1 MKNFYT
7 EDTITALSTPYGLG
21 GIAIIRISG
30 KDSVKIAEKLYRS
43 PSGKTKKI
51 ASYKAMYGYV
61 ISPKTGKKIDE
72 AIFLPMLKP
81 YSYTKEDVVEIQCH
95 GGSIC
100 ASEILKLICS
110 EGARMAQ
117 PGEFTKRAFLNG
129 RIDLSEAE
137 SIMDLIS
144 SNSELA
150 MKNSIKQ
157 LSGSLNKIIVDLR
170 DKILYETAFIESAL
184 DDPEH
189 YDLNNYPD
197 ELKIKVEDMI
207 SSVDVLIKS
216 FDSGHILKEG
226 INTLILGKPN
236 AGKSSLLNTLSRR
249 ERAIVTDIPGTT
261 RDTLEEQI
269 TINGIS
275 LNIIDTAGIRQTDDI
290 VEKIGV
296 DKAIDSIE
304 DADLIL
310 FVLDSSRPLDSDDEF
325 IIDKIKDKKVI
336 ILLNK
341 SDLDTVINEVD
352 ICKKYDKPVISFSSV
367 SMDGLNT
374 LESTITDMFFSGEVK
389 TDDTLYITNS
399 RQASC
404 LSNAKNSLMNVIAS
418 IDNMMPE
425 DFFSIDLMDAYN
437 FLGEI
442 TGETIDDD
450 LANKI
455 FSEFCMGK

>member
-1 MKNFYT
+1 MYKS
-7 EDTITALSTPYGLG
+7 DTICAIATSMNSS
-21 GIAIIRISG
+21 GIGIIRISG
-30 KDSVKIAEKLYRS
+30 EESLNIVDSIFRGKNKLVDCDS
-43 PSGKTKKI
+43 HTI
-51 ASYKAMYGYV
+51 QYGHIYD
-61 ISPKTGKKIDE
+61 GNDLIDE
-72 AIFLPMLKP
+72 VLIMIMKAPR
-81 YSYTKEDVVEIQCH
+81 SYTTEDTIEIDCH
-95 GGSIC
+95 GGIL
-100 ASEILKLICS
+100 ILKKVLS
-110 EGARMAQ
+110 LLVKNGARIAE

-189 YDLNNYPD
+189 YDLTGYPE
-197 ELKIKVEDMI
+197 ELRKKVDSLI
-207 SSVDVLIKS
+207 STVDDLVES
-216 FDSGHILKEG
+216 FNSGHILKEG

-269 TINGIS
+269 TINGVS
-275 LNIIDTAGIRQTDDI
+275 LNIIDTAGIRETDDI

-296 DKAIDSIE
+296 DKAIDSID

-310 FVLDSSRPLDSDDEF
+310 FVIDSSRPLDENDEF
-325 IIDKIKDKKVI
+325 IINKIIDKKVI

-341 SDLDTVINEVD
+341 SDLVSVIKEED
-352 ICKKYDKPVISFSSV
+352 IYKKFVKNVISFSSV
-367 SMDGLNT
+367 NLDGLKQ
-374 LESTITDMFFSGEVK
+374 LESTITEMFFSGQVQS
-389 TDDTLYITNS
+389 DSTLYITNA

-404 LSNAKNSLMNVIAS
+404 LSNAKNSLVNVLNS

-437 FLGEI
+437 LLGEI
-442 TGETIDDD
+442 TGETIEDD

>member
-1 MKNFYT
+1 MYQS
-7 EDTITALSTPYGLG
+7 DTICAIATSLNSS
-21 GIAIIRISG
+21 GIGIIRISG
-30 KDSVKIAEKLYRS
+30 EDAISFADSIFRGKNKLADCE
-43 PSGKTKKI
+43 THTI
-51 ASYKAMYGYV
+51 QYGHIYDNEELV
-61 ISPKTGKKIDE
+61 DE
-72 AIFLPMLKP
+72 VLVLIMRGPR
-81 YSYTKEDVVEIQCH
+81 SYTTEDVIEIHCH
-95 GGSIC
+95 GG
-100 ASEILKLICS
+100 ILVLKKVLSLLVSVGCRIA
-110 EGARMAQ
+110 E

-150 MKNSIKQ
+150 MKNSVKQ
-157 LSGSLNKIIVDLR
+157 LSGSLRDIIVDLR
-170 DKILYETAFIESAL
+170 DKILYETAYIESAL

-189 YDLNNYPD
+189 YDLTGYPD
-197 ELKIKVEDMI
+197 DLKNKVDSMI
-207 SSVDVLIKS
+207 SRIDDLINS
-216 FDSGHILKEG
+216 FNSGHILKEG

-269 TINGIS
+269 TINGVS
-275 LNIIDTAGIRQTDDI
+275 LNIIDTAGIRET
-290 VEKIGV
+290 
-296 DKAIDSIE
+296 
-304 DADLIL
+304 
-310 FVLDSSRPLDSDDEF
+310 EF
-325 IIDKIKDKKVI
+325 IISKIIDKKVI

-341 SDLDTVINEVD
+341 SDLLSVITEED
-352 ICKKYDKPVISFSSV
+352 ICNKYNKPVISFSSV
-367 SMDGLNT
+367 SLDGLKT
-374 LESTITDMFFSGEVK
+374 LESTITDMFFSGQVK
-389 TDDTLYITNS
+389 SDETLYITNS

-404 LSNAKNSLMNVIAS
+404 LVNAKNSLSNVLMS

-442 TGETIDDD
+442 TGETIEDD

>member
-1 MKNFYT
+1 MYYS
-7 EDTITALSTPYGLG
+7 DTICAIATSLNSS
-21 GIAIIRISG
+21 GIGIIRVSGSESISIVDSIFHG
-30 KDSVKIAEKLYRS
+30 KNKLCDCESHTIQYGHIYDNNS
-43 PSGKTKKI
+43 LVDEVLVMLM
-51 ASYKAMYGYV
+51 KA
-61 ISPKTGKKIDE
+61 PR
-72 AIFLPMLKP
+72 
-81 YSYTKEDVVEIQCH
+81 SYTTEDVVEIDCH
-95 GGSIC
+95 GGILVLKKILSILV
-100 ASEILKLICS
+100 SN
-110 EGARMAQ
+110 GARIAE

-144 SNSELA
+144 SSSELA
-150 MKNSIKQ
+150 LKNSVKQ

-170 DKILYETAFIESAL
+170 DKILHETAFIESAL

-189 YDLNNYPD
+189 YDLDGYPNNLSNIIND
-197 ELKIKVEDMI
+197 IL
-207 SSVDVLIKS
+207 SSIDDLINS
-216 FDSGHILKEG
+216 FNSGHILKEG

-269 TINGIS
+269 VINGVS
-275 LNIIDTAGIRQTDDI
+275 LNIIDTAGIRQTDDL

-296 DKAIDSIE
+296 DKAIKSID

-310 FVLDSSRPLDSDDEF
+310 FVIDSSRPLDDNDEF
-325 IIDKIKDKKVI
+325 IINKILDKKVI

-341 SDLDTVINEVD
+341 SDLVSVIKEED
-352 ICKKYDKPVISFSSV
+352 IYNKYNKKVISFSSV
-367 SMDGLNT
+367 SMDGLKV
-374 LESTITDMFFSGEVK
+374 LEESISNMFFNGTIKS
-389 TDDTLYITNS
+389 DDTLYITND
-399 RQASC
+399 RQAAC
-404 LSNAKNSLMNVIAS
+404 LLNAKNSLLNVLTS
-418 IDNMMPE
+418 IENDLPE

-437 FLGEI
+437 YLGEI

>member
-1 MKNFYT
+1 MYISDTICAIATAMNSSGIGIIRVSGEESISLVDSIFRGKNKLIDCDSHTIQYGHIYDNDELVDEVLIMIMKGPRSYTT
-7 EDTITALSTPYGLG
+7 EDTI
-21 GIAIIRISG
+21 
-30 KDSVKIAEKLYRS
+30 E
-43 PSGKTKKI
+43 
-51 ASYKAMYGYV
+51 
-61 ISPKTGKKIDE
+61 ID
-72 AIFLPMLKP
+72 
-81 YSYTKEDVVEIQCH
+81 CH
-95 GGSIC
+95 GGIL
-100 ASEILKLICS
+100 ILKKILSLLIS
-110 EGARMAQ
+110 AGARIAE

-170 DKILYETAFIESAL
+170 DKILYETAYIESAL

-189 YDLNNYPD
+189 YDLSGYTE
-197 ELKIKVEDMI
+197 ELSLKVNEML
-207 SSVDVLIKS
+207 SSVNDLLDS
-216 FDSGHILKEG
+216 FNSGHILKEG

-269 TINGIS
+269 TINGVS
-275 LNIIDTAGIRQTDDI
+275 LNIIDTAGIRETNDI

-296 DKAIDSIE
+296 DKALDSI
-304 DADLIL
+304 DYADLIL
-310 FVLDSSRPLDSDDEF
+310 FVIDSSRPLDDDDEF
-325 IIDKIKDKKVI
+325 IMNKIHDKKVI

-341 SDLDTVINEVD
+341 SDLVSQINEED

-367 SMDGLNT
+367 SLDGLKT
-374 LESTITDMFFSGEVK
+374 LESTITDMFFSGQIK

-404 LSNAKNSLMNVIAS
+404 LSNAKASLTNVLNS

-437 FLGEI
+437 YLGEI
-442 TGETIDDD
+442 TGETIEDD

>member
-1 MKNFYT
+1 MYQSDTICAIATSMNSSGIGVIRVSGDESISIVDSIFRGKNKLIDCDSHTIQYGHIYNDSELIDEVLIMIMKAPRSYTT
-7 EDTITALSTPYGLG
+7 ED
-21 GIAIIRISG
+21 
-30 KDSVKIAEKLYRS
+30 
-43 PSGKTKKI
+43 
-51 ASYKAMYGYV
+51 V
-61 ISPKTGKKIDE
+61 IEID
-72 AIFLPMLKP
+72 
-81 YSYTKEDVVEIQCH
+81 CH
-95 GGSIC
+95 GGIL
-100 ASEILKLICS
+100 ILKKILS
-110 EGARMAQ
+110 LLVKNGARIAE

-170 DKILYETAFIESAL
+170 DKILFETAFIESAL

-189 YDLNNYPD
+189 YDLTGYPD
-197 ELKIKVEDMI
+197 ELKIKTTDMI
-207 SSVDVLIKS
+207 SKIDSLIDS
-216 FDSGHILKEG
+216 FNSGHILKEG

-269 TINGIS
+269 SINGVS
-275 LNIIDTAGIRQTDDI
+275 LNIIDTAGIRKTDDV

-296 DKAIDSIE
+296 DKAIDSID

-325 IIDKIKDKKVI
+325 IINKIIDKKFI

-341 SDLDTVINEVD
+341 SDLSTVITEEE
-352 ICKKYDKPVISFSSV
+352 ICNKYNKPVISFSSV
-367 SMDGLNT
+367 SLDGLKT
-374 LESTITDMFFSGEVK
+374 LESMITDMFFSGQVQSD
-389 TDDTLYITNS
+389 TTLYITNS
-399 RQASC
+399 RQAAC
-404 LSNAKNSLMNVIAS
+404 LTNAKTSLTNVLAS

>member
-1 MKNFYT
+1 MYHSDTICAIATSMNSSGIGIIRVSGEESINIVDSIFRGKDKLKDCQSHTIQYGHIYDNNELVDEVLIMIMKAPRSYTT
-7 EDTITALSTPYGLG
+7 ED
-21 GIAIIRISG
+21 
-30 KDSVKIAEKLYRS
+30 
-43 PSGKTKKI
+43 
-51 ASYKAMYGYV
+51 V
-61 ISPKTGKKIDE
+61 IEID
-72 AIFLPMLKP
+72 
-81 YSYTKEDVVEIQCH
+81 CH
-95 GGSIC
+95 GGIL
-100 ASEILKLICS
+100 ILKKILSLLIKN
-110 EGARMAQ
+110 GARIAE

-144 SNSELA
+144 SSSELS

-157 LSGSLNKIIVDLR
+157 LSGSLSKIIVDLR
-170 DKILYETAFIESAL
+170 DKILYETAYIESAL

-189 YDLNNYPD
+189 YDLTDYPS
-197 ELKIKVEDMI
+197 ELKIKVDSMI
-207 SSVDVLIKS
+207 STISDLIDS
-216 FDSGHILKEG
+216 FNSGHILKEG

-269 TINGIS
+269 TINGVS
-275 LNIIDTAGIRQTDDI
+275 LNIIDTAGIRETDDV

-296 DKAIDSIE
+296 DKAIDSID

-310 FVLDSSRPLDSDDEF
+310 FVVDSSRPLDENDEF
-325 IIDKIKDKKVI
+325 IIDKIKAKKVI

-341 SDLDTVINEVD
+341 SDLVSVIKEED
-352 ICKKYDKPVISFSSV
+352 IFNKYDKPVISFSSV
-367 SMDGLNT
+367 SLDGLKT
-374 LESTITDMFFSGEVK
+374 LESTITDMFFKGIVK

-399 RQASC
+399 RQAGC
-404 LSNAKNSLMNVIAS
+404 LTNAKNSLSNVLTS

-442 TGETIDDD
+442 IGETIEDD

-455 FSEFCMGK
+455 FAEFCMGK

>member
-1 MKNFYT
+1 MYQSDTICAIATSMNSAGIGIIRVSGEESISIVDSIFRGKNKLVDCDSHTIQYGHIVSNDEIIDEVLIMIMKGPRSYTT
-7 EDTITALSTPYGLG
+7 EDTI
-21 GIAIIRISG
+21 
-30 KDSVKIAEKLYRS
+30 E
-43 PSGKTKKI
+43 
-51 ASYKAMYGYV
+51 
-61 ISPKTGKKIDE
+61 ID
-72 AIFLPMLKP
+72 
-81 YSYTKEDVVEIQCH
+81 CH
-95 GGSIC
+95 GGVL
-100 ASEILKLICS
+100 ILKKVLSLLVENGSRIA
-110 EGARMAQ
+110 E

-137 SIMDLIS
+137 SVMDLIS

-170 DKILYETAFIESAL
+170 DRILYETAFIESAL

-189 YDLNNYPD
+189 YTLDGYPENLKDKVLDIISKINDLID
-197 ELKIKVEDMI
+197 
-207 SSVDVLIKS
+207 S
-216 FDSGHILKEG
+216 FNSGHILKEG

-275 LNIIDTAGIRQTDDI
+275 LNIIDTAGIRETDDV

-296 DKAIDSIE
+296 DKAIDSID

-310 FVLDSSRPLDSDDEF
+310 FVIDSSVPLDKNDEF
-325 IIDKIKDKKVI
+325 IIDRISDKKVI

-341 SDLDTVINEVD
+341 SDLVSIIKEED
-352 ICKKYDKPVISFSSV
+352 ICKKYCKPVISFSSV
-367 SMDGLNT
+367 SMDGLKT
-374 LESTITDMFFSGEVK
+374 LESTITDMFFSGQVK

-399 RQASC
+399 RQAAC
-404 LSNAKNSLMNVIAS
+404 LTNANNSLNHVLSS
-418 IDNMMPE
+418 IDNSLPE

-437 FLGEI
+437 YLGEI

>member
-1 MKNFYT
+1 MNHSDTICAIATSLNSSGIGIIRVSGEESISIVDSIFRGKNKLVDCDTHTIQYGHIYDNENIVDEVLVMIMKAPRSYTT
-7 EDTITALSTPYGLG
+7 ED
-21 GIAIIRISG
+21 
-30 KDSVKIAEKLYRS
+30 
-43 PSGKTKKI
+43 
-51 ASYKAMYGYV
+51 V
-61 ISPKTGKKIDE
+61 IEID
-72 AIFLPMLKP
+72 
-81 YSYTKEDVVEIQCH
+81 CH
-95 GGSIC
+95 GG
-100 ASEILKLICS
+100 ILVLKKVLS
-110 EGARMAQ
+110 LLVNAGARIAE

-144 SNSELA
+144 SNSELS

-157 LSGSLNKIIVDLR
+157 LSGSLNKIIVNLR
-170 DKILYETAFIESAL
+170 DKILYETAYIESAL

-189 YDLNNYPD
+189 YDLTGYPNELNN
-197 ELKIKVEDMI
+197 KVNEMI
-207 SSVDVLIKS
+207 SSIDDLINS
-216 FDSGHILKEG
+216 FNSGHILKEG

-296 DKAIDSIE
+296 DKAIDSID

-310 FVLDSSRPLDSDDEF
+310 FVLDSSRPIDSDDEF
-325 IIDKIKDKKVI
+325 IINKIMDKKVI

-341 SDLDTVINEVD
+341 SDLVSVISEEDVY
-352 ICKKYDKPVISFSSV
+352 KKYNKNVISFSSV
-367 SMDGLNT
+367 SLDGLKK
-374 LESTITDMFFSGEVK
+374 LESTITDMFFSGDVHS
-389 TDDTLYITNS
+389 DDTLYITNS
-399 RQASC
+399 RQAAC
-404 LSNAKNSLMNVIAS
+404 LTNAKNSLNNVLVS
-418 IDNMMPE
+418 IENMMPE

-437 FLGEI
+437 YLGEI

>member
-1 MKNFYT
+1 MNHSDTICAIATSLNSSGIGIIRVSGEESINIVDSIFRGKNKLSDCDSHTIQYGHIYDNDDIVDEVLVMIMKSPRSYTT
-7 EDTITALSTPYGLG
+7 EDTI
-21 GIAIIRISG
+21 
-30 KDSVKIAEKLYRS
+30 E
-43 PSGKTKKI
+43 
-51 ASYKAMYGYV
+51 
-61 ISPKTGKKIDE
+61 ID
-72 AIFLPMLKP
+72 
-81 YSYTKEDVVEIQCH
+81 CH
-95 GGSIC
+95 GG
-100 ASEILKLICS
+100 ILVLKKVLS
-110 EGARMAQ
+110 LLVNAGARIAE

-144 SNSELA
+144 SNSELS

-189 YDLNNYPD
+189 YDLSGYP
-197 ELKIKVEDMI
+197 ENLESTVKSMI
-207 SSVDVLIKS
+207 SIVDDLINS
-216 FDSGHILKEG
+216 FNSGHILKEG

-275 LNIIDTAGIRQTDDI
+275 LNIIDTAGIRQTDDV

-310 FVLDSSRPLDSDDEF
+310 FVLDSSRPIDSNDEF
-325 IIDKIKDKKVI
+325 IINKIIDKNVI

-341 SDLDTVINEVD
+341 SDLESVINEEE
-352 ICKKYDKPVISFSSV
+352 ICKKYNKNVISFSSV
-367 SMDGLNT
+367 SLDGLKT
-374 LESTITDMFFSGEVK
+374 LESTITDMFFSGDIHS
-389 TDDTLYITNS
+389 DDTLYITNS
-399 RQASC
+399 RQAAC
-404 LSNAKNSLMNVIAS
+404 LTNTRNSLNNVLVS

-437 FLGEI
+437 YLGEI

>member
-1 MKNFYT
+1 MYQS
-7 EDTITALSTPYGLG
+7 DTICAIATAMNSS
-21 GIAIIRISG
+21 GIGIIRISG
-30 KDSVKIAEKLYRS
+30 EESINIVDSIFR
-43 PSGKTKKI
+43 
-51 ASYKAMYGYV
+51 
-61 ISPKTGKKIDE
+61 GKKKLADCDSHTIQYGHIYDGENVVDE
-72 AIFLPMLKP
+72 VLVMIMKAPR
-81 YSYTKEDVVEIQCH
+81 SYTTEDTLEIDCH
-95 GGSIC
+95 GG
-100 ASEILKLICS
+100 ILVLKKVLSLLINA
-110 EGARMAQ
+110 GARIAE

-157 LSGSLNKIIVDLR
+157 LSGSLNKIIVSLR

-189 YDLNNYPD
+189 YDLTDYPD
-197 ELKIKVEDMI
+197 ELKVKVNEMIK
-207 SSVDVLIKS
+207 SVDDLLDS
-216 FDSGHILKEG
+216 FNSGHILKEG
-226 INTLILGKPN
+226 INTLILGKTN

-269 TINGIS
+269 TINGVS
-275 LNIIDTAGIRQTDDI
+275 LNIIDTAGIRETDDI

-296 DKAIDSIE
+296 DKAIDSID

-310 FVLDSSRPLDSDDEF
+310 FVIDSSRPLDENDEF
-325 IIDKIKDKKVI
+325 IINKIIDKKVI

-341 SDLDTVINEVD
+341 SDLVSQISVED
-352 ICKKYDKPVISFSSV
+352 ICNKYQKPVISFSSV
-367 SMDGLNT
+367 SLDGLKT
-374 LESTITDMFFSGEVK
+374 LEEKITDMFFSGQVSS
-389 TDDTLYITNS
+389 DDTLYITNS
-399 RQASC
+399 RQAAC
-404 LSNAKNSLMNVIAS
+404 LSNAKTSLSNVLNS
-418 IDNMMPE
+418 IDNLMPE

>member
-1 MKNFYT
+1 MYQSDTICAIATAMNSSGIGIIRVSGEESINIVDSIFRGKKKLADCDSHTIQYGHIYDGENVVDEVLVMIMKAPRSYTT
-7 EDTITALSTPYGLG
+7 EDTL
-21 GIAIIRISG
+21 
-30 KDSVKIAEKLYRS
+30 E
-43 PSGKTKKI
+43 
-51 ASYKAMYGYV
+51 
-61 ISPKTGKKIDE
+61 ID
-72 AIFLPMLKP
+72 
-81 YSYTKEDVVEIQCH
+81 CH
-95 GGSIC
+95 GG
-100 ASEILKLICS
+100 ILVLKKVLSLLINS
-110 EGARMAQ
+110 GARIAE

-157 LSGSLNKIIVDLR
+157 LSGSLNKIIVSLR

-189 YDLNNYPD
+189 YDLTDYPD
-197 ELKIKVEDMI
+197 ELKVKVNEMIK
-207 SSVDVLIKS
+207 SVDDLLDS
-216 FDSGHILKEG
+216 FNSGHILKEG

-269 TINGIS
+269 TINGVS
-275 LNIIDTAGIRQTDDI
+275 LNIIDTAGIRETDDI

-296 DKAIDSIE
+296 DKAIDSIY

-310 FVLDSSRPLDSDDEF
+310 FVIDSSRPLDENDEF
-325 IIDKIKDKKVI
+325 IINKIIDKKVI

-341 SDLDTVINEVD
+341 SDLVSQISEED
-352 ICKKYDKPVISFSSV
+352 ICNKYQKPVISFSSV
-367 SMDGLNT
+367 SLDGLKT
-374 LESTITDMFFSGEVK
+374 LEKKITDMFFSGQVSS
-389 TDDTLYITNS
+389 DDTLYITNS
-399 RQASC
+399 RQAAC
-404 LSNAKNSLMNVIAS
+404 LSNAKTSLSNVLNS
-418 IDNMMPE
+418 IDNLMPE

>member
-1 MKNFYT
+1 MHNSDTICAIATSMNSSGIGIIRVSGEESISIVDSIFRGKNKLADCDSHTIQYGHIVSNGEIIDEVLIMLMKAPRSYTT
-7 EDTITALSTPYGLG
+7 EDTI
-21 GIAIIRISG
+21 
-30 KDSVKIAEKLYRS
+30 E
-43 PSGKTKKI
+43 
-51 ASYKAMYGYV
+51 
-61 ISPKTGKKIDE
+61 ID
-72 AIFLPMLKP
+72 
-81 YSYTKEDVVEIQCH
+81 CH
-95 GGSIC
+95 GGVL
-100 ASEILKLICS
+100 ILKKVLSLLI
-110 EGARMAQ
+110 EAGARIAE

-137 SIMDLIS
+137 SVMDLIS

-170 DKILYETAFIESAL
+170 DKILYETAYIESAL

-189 YDLNNYPD
+189 FDLTDYPD
-197 ELKIKVEDMI
+197 ELRVKVSDMI
-207 SSVDVLIKS
+207 SRVDDLIDS
-216 FDSGHILKEG
+216 FNSGHILKEG

-269 TINGIS
+269 TINGVS
-275 LNIIDTAGIRQTDDI
+275 LNIIDTAGIRETEDV

-296 DKAIDSIE
+296 DKALDSID

-310 FVLDSSRPLDSDDEF
+310 FVIDSSRPLDENDEF
-325 IIDKIKDKKVI
+325 IINKIIDKKVI

-341 SDLDTVINEVD
+341 SDLETVISEED
-352 ICKKYDKPVISFSSV
+352 ICKKYNKPVISFSSV
-367 SMDGLNT
+367 SLDGLKS
-374 LESTITDMFFSGEVK
+374 LESKITDMFFNGQVK

-399 RQASC
+399 RQAGCLTNTRNS
-404 LSNAKNSLMNVIAS
+404 LSNVLTS

-442 TGETIDDD
+442 TGETIEDD

-455 FSEFCMGK
+455 FSTFCMGK

>member
-1 MKNFYT
+1 MYQS
-7 EDTITALSTPYGLG
+7 DTICAIATSLNSS
-21 GIAIIRISG
+21 GIGIIRISG
-30 KDSVKIAEKLYRS
+30 EDAISFADSIFRGKNKLADCE
-43 PSGKTKKI
+43 THTI
-51 ASYKAMYGYV
+51 QYGHIYDNEELV
-61 ISPKTGKKIDE
+61 DE
-72 AIFLPMLKP
+72 VLVLIMRGPR
-81 YSYTKEDVVEIQCH
+81 SYTTEDVIEIHCH
-95 GGSIC
+95 GG
-100 ASEILKLICS
+100 ILVLKKVLSLLVSVGCRIA
-110 EGARMAQ
+110 E

-150 MKNSIKQ
+150 MKNSVKQ
-157 LSGSLNKIIVDLR
+157 LSGSLRDIIVDLR
-170 DKILYETAFIESAL
+170 DKILYETAYIESAL

-189 YDLNNYPD
+189 YDLTGYPD
-197 ELKIKVEDMI
+197 DLKNKVDSMI
-207 SSVDVLIKS
+207 SRIDDLINS
-216 FDSGHILKEG
+216 FNSGHILKEG

-269 TINGIS
+269 TINGVS
-275 LNIIDTAGIRQTDDI
+275 LNIIDTAGIRETDDI

-296 DKAIDSIE
+296 DKALDSID

-310 FVLDSSRPLDSDDEF
+310 FVIDSSRPLDGDDEF
-325 IIDKIKDKKVI
+325 IISKIIDKKVI

-341 SDLDTVINEVD
+341 SDLLSVITEEN
-352 ICKKYDKPVISFSSV
+352 ICNKYNKPVISFSSV
-367 SMDGLNT
+367 SLDGLKT
-374 LESTITDMFFSGEVK
+374 LESTITDMFFSGQVK
-389 TDDTLYITNS
+389 SDETLYITNS

-404 LSNAKNSLMNVIAS
+404 LVNAKNSLSNVLMS

-442 TGETIDDD
+442 TGETIEDD

>member
-1 MKNFYT
+1 MHNSDTICAIATSMNSSGIGIIRVSGEESISIVDSIFRGKKKLAYCDTHTIQYGHIISNDEVIDEVLVMLMKSPRSYTT
-7 EDTITALSTPYGLG
+7 EDTI
-21 GIAIIRISG
+21 
-30 KDSVKIAEKLYRS
+30 E
-43 PSGKTKKI
+43 
-51 ASYKAMYGYV
+51 
-61 ISPKTGKKIDE
+61 ID
-72 AIFLPMLKP
+72 
-81 YSYTKEDVVEIQCH
+81 CH
-95 GGSIC
+95 GGVL
-100 ASEILKLICS
+100 ILKKVLSLLIES
-110 EGARMAQ
+110 GARIAE

-137 SIMDLIS
+137 SVMDLIS

-170 DKILYETAFIESAL
+170 DKILYETAYIESAL

-189 YDLNNYPD
+189 YDLTDYPQSLR
-197 ELKIKVEDMI
+197 LKVTDMI
-207 SSVDVLIKS
+207 SRVDDLIDS
-216 FDSGHILKEG
+216 FNSGHILKEG

-269 TINGIS
+269 TINGVS
-275 LNIIDTAGIRQTDDI
+275 LNIIDTAGIRETEDV

-296 DKAIDSIE
+296 DKALDSID

-310 FVLDSSRPLDSDDEF
+310 FVIDSSRPLDENDEF
-325 IIDKIKDKKVI
+325 IIDKIVDKKVI

-341 SDLDTVINEVD
+341 SDLDTVINEED
-352 ICKKYDKPVISFSSV
+352 ICKKYNKPVISFSSV
-367 SMDGLNT
+367 SLDGLKT
-374 LESTITDMFFSGEVK
+374 LESKITDMFFSGQVK

-399 RQASC
+399 RQAGC
-404 LSNAKNSLMNVIAS
+404 LTNTKNSLSNVLAS

-437 FLGEI
+437 YLGEI

>member
-1 MKNFYT
+1 MYQF
-7 EDTITALSTPYGLG
+7 DTICAIATSMNSS
-21 GIAIIRISG
+21 GIGIIRISG
-30 KDSVKIAEKLYRS
+30 ENAISFADSIFRGKSKLS
-43 PSGKTKKI
+43 DCESHTI
-51 ASYKAMYGYV
+51 NYGHIYDNDQL
-61 ISPKTGKKIDE
+61 IDE
-72 AIFLPMLKP
+72 VLVLIMRAPR
-81 YSYTKEDVVEIQCH
+81 SYTTEDVIEIHCH
-95 GGSIC
+95 GGIL
-100 ASEILKLICS
+100 ILKKILSLLVSVGCRIA
-110 EGARMAQ
+110 E

-144 SNSELA
+144 SSSELA

-170 DKILYETAFIESAL
+170 DKILYETAYIESAL

-189 YDLNNYPD
+189 YDLTGYPD
-197 ELKIKVEDMI
+197 ELKEKVNMM
-207 SSVDVLIKS
+207 VDKVDGLINS
-216 FDSGHILKEG
+216 FNSGHILKEG

-269 TINGIS
+269 TINGVS
-275 LNIIDTAGIRQTDDI
+275 LNIIDTAGIRETDDV

-296 DKAIDSIE
+296 DKALDSIE

-310 FVLDSSRPLDSDDEF
+310 FVIDSSRPLDGDDDF
-325 IIDKIKDKKVI
+325 IINRIIDKKVI

-341 SDLDTVINEVD
+341 SDLSTVITEED
-352 ICKKYDKPVISFSSV
+352 ICKKYDNPVISFSSV
-367 SMDGLNT
+367 SLDGLKT
-374 LESTITDMFFSGEVK
+374 LESTITDMFFSGQVK

-404 LSNAKNSLMNVIAS
+404 LINAKNSLCNVLAS

>member
-1 MKNFYT
+1 MYQS
-7 EDTITALSTPYGLG
+7 DTICAIATSMNSS
-21 GIAIIRISG
+21 GIGIIRISG
-30 KDSVKIAEKLYRS
+30 ENAISFADSIFRGKSKLS
-43 PSGKTKKI
+43 DCESHTI
-51 ASYKAMYGYV
+51 NYGHIYDNDQL
-61 ISPKTGKKIDE
+61 IDE
-72 AIFLPMLKP
+72 VLVLIMRAPR
-81 YSYTKEDVVEIQCH
+81 SYTTEDVIEIHCH
-95 GGSIC
+95 GGIL
-100 ASEILKLICS
+100 ILKKILSLLVSVGCRIA
-110 EGARMAQ
+110 E

-144 SNSELA
+144 SSSELA

-170 DKILYETAFIESAL
+170 DKILYETAYIESAL

-189 YDLNNYPD
+189 YDLTGYPD
-197 ELKIKVEDMI
+197 ELKEKVNLM
-207 SSVDVLIKS
+207 VDKVDGLINS
-216 FDSGHILKEG
+216 FNSGHILKEG

-269 TINGIS
+269 TINGVS
-275 LNIIDTAGIRQTDDI
+275 LNIIDTAGIRETDDV

-296 DKAIDSIE
+296 DKALDSIE

-310 FVLDSSRPLDSDDEF
+310 FVIDSSRPLDGDDDF
-325 IIDKIKDKKVI
+325 IINRIIDKKVI

-341 SDLDTVINEVD
+341 SDLSTVITEED

-367 SMDGLNT
+367 SLDGLKT
-374 LESTITDMFFSGEVK
+374 LESTITDMFFSGQVK

-404 LSNAKNSLMNVIAS
+404 LTNAKNSLCNVLAS

>member
-1 MKNFYT
+1 MFHNDTICAIATSLNNSGIGIIRVSGEESISIVDSIFRGKNKLIDCETHTIQYGHIVSNAEVIDEVLVMIMKGPRSYTT
-7 EDTITALSTPYGLG
+7 EDTI
-21 GIAIIRISG
+21 
-30 KDSVKIAEKLYRS
+30 E
-43 PSGKTKKI
+43 
-51 ASYKAMYGYV
+51 
-61 ISPKTGKKIDE
+61 ID
-72 AIFLPMLKP
+72 
-81 YSYTKEDVVEIQCH
+81 CH
-95 GGSIC
+95 GGIL
-100 ASEILKLICS
+100 ILKKVLKLLLDA
-110 EGARMAQ
+110 GARIAE

-197 ELKIKVEDMI
+197 ELKIKVENMI
-207 SSVDVLIKS
+207 SSVDGLIKS

-341 SDLDTVINEVD
+341 SDLDTMINEVD

-404 LSNAKNSLMNVIAS
+404 LSNAKNSLMNVLTS

>member
-1 MKNFYT
+1 MYQSDTICAIATAMNSSGIGIIRVSGEESINIVDSIFRGKKKLADCDSHTIQYGHIYDGENVVDEVLVMIMKAPRSYTT
-7 EDTITALSTPYGLG
+7 EDTL
-21 GIAIIRISG
+21 
-30 KDSVKIAEKLYRS
+30 E
-43 PSGKTKKI
+43 
-51 ASYKAMYGYV
+51 
-61 ISPKTGKKIDE
+61 ID
-72 AIFLPMLKP
+72 
-81 YSYTKEDVVEIQCH
+81 CH
-95 GGSIC
+95 GG
-100 ASEILKLICS
+100 ILVLKKVLSLLINS
-110 EGARMAQ
+110 GARIAE

-157 LSGSLNKIIVDLR
+157 LSGSLNKIIVSLR
-170 DKILYETAFIESAL
+170 NKILYETAFIESAL

-189 YDLNNYPD
+189 YDLTDYPD
-197 ELKIKVEDMI
+197 ELKVKVNEMIK
-207 SSVDVLIKS
+207 SVDDLLDS
-216 FDSGHILKEG
+216 FNSGHILKEG

-269 TINGIS
+269 TINGVS
-275 LNIIDTAGIRQTDDI
+275 LNIIDTAGIRETDDI

-296 DKAIDSIE
+296 DKAIDSIY

-310 FVLDSSRPLDSDDEF
+310 FVIDSSRPLDENDEF
-325 IIDKIKDKKVI
+325 IINKIIDKKVI

-341 SDLDTVINEVD
+341 SDLVSQISEED
-352 ICKKYDKPVISFSSV
+352 ICNKYQKPVISFSSV
-367 SMDGLNT
+367 SLDGLKT
-374 LESTITDMFFSGEVK
+374 LEKKITDMFFSGQVSS
-389 TDDTLYITNS
+389 DDTLYITNS
-399 RQASC
+399 RQAAC
-404 LSNAKNSLMNVIAS
+404 LSNAKTSLSNVLNS
-418 IDNMMPE
+418 IDNLMPE

>member
-1 MKNFYT
+1 MHNSDTICAIATSMNSSGIGIIRVSGEESISIVDSIFRGKNKLKDCDTHTIQYGHIYDGDSVVDEVLVMIMKAPRSYTT
-7 EDTITALSTPYGLG
+7 EDTL
-21 GIAIIRISG
+21 
-30 KDSVKIAEKLYRS
+30 E
-43 PSGKTKKI
+43 
-51 ASYKAMYGYV
+51 
-61 ISPKTGKKIDE
+61 ID
-72 AIFLPMLKP
+72 
-81 YSYTKEDVVEIQCH
+81 CH
-95 GGSIC
+95 GG
-100 ASEILKLICS
+100 ILVLKKVLSLLINA
-110 EGARMAQ
+110 GARIAE

-157 LSGSLNKIIVDLR
+157 LSGSLNKIIVSLR
-170 DKILYETAFIESAL
+170 NKILYETAYIESAL

-189 YDLNNYPD
+189 YDLTDYPE
-197 ELKIKVEDMI
+197 ELRVKVNDMI
-207 SSVDVLIKS
+207 TSVDDLLNS
-216 FDSGHILKEG
+216 FNSGHILKEG

-269 TINGIS
+269 TINGVS
-275 LNIIDTAGIRQTDDI
+275 LNIIDTAGIRETDDV

-310 FVLDSSRPLDSDDEF
+310 FVIDSSRPLDDNDEF
-325 IIDKIKDKKVI
+325 IINKIIDKKVI

-341 SDLDTVINEVD
+341 SDLVSKISEEE

-367 SMDGLNT
+367 SLDGLKT
-374 LESTITDMFFSGEVK
+374 LESKITDMFFSGQVHS
-389 TDDTLYITNS
+389 DDTLYITNS
-399 RQASC
+399 RQAAC
-404 LSNAKNSLMNVIAS
+404 LSNAKNSLSNVLTS

>member
-1 MKNFYT
+1 MYKSDTIAAIATSMNSSGIGIIRVSGSESINIVDSIFRGKNKLANCDTHTIQYGHIYSDNDLVDEVLVLIMKAPRSYTT
-7 EDTITALSTPYGLG
+7 ED
-21 GIAIIRISG
+21 
-30 KDSVKIAEKLYRS
+30 
-43 PSGKTKKI
+43 
-51 ASYKAMYGYV
+51 V
-61 ISPKTGKKIDE
+61 I
-72 AIFLPMLKP
+72 
-81 YSYTKEDVVEIQCH
+81 EIHCH
-95 GGSIC
+95 GGIL
-100 ASEILKLICS
+100 ILKKVLS
-110 EGARMAQ
+110 LLVNAGARIAE

-144 SNSELA
+144 SSSELA

-157 LSGSLNKIIVDLR
+157 LTGSLSKVIEDLR
-170 DKILYETAFIESAL
+170 DKLLYETAYIESAL

-189 YDLNNYPD
+189 YDLSGYPI
-197 ELKIKVEDMI
+197 ELKTKVTDMI
-207 SSVDVLIKS
+207 SVIDALIDS
-216 FDSGHILKEG
+216 FNSGHILKEG

-269 TINGIS
+269 TINGVS

-296 DKAIDSIE
+296 DKAIDCID

-325 IIDKIKDKKVI
+325 IINKILDKNVI

-341 SDLDTVINEVD
+341 SDLLSVITEEEIYN
-352 ICKKYDKPVISFSSV
+352 KYNKTVISFSSV
-367 SMDGLNT
+367 SLEGLKS
-374 LESTITDMFFSGEVK
+374 LESTITDMFFSGQVK

-399 RQASC
+399 RQAAC
-404 LSNAKNSLMNVIAS
+404 LSNSKQSLNNVLTS

-425 DFFSIDLMDAYN
+425 DFFSIDLLDAYN
-437 FLGEI
+437 YLGEI
-442 TGETIDDD
+442 TGQTIDDD

>member
-1 MKNFYT
+1 MYQSDTICAIATSMNSAGIGIIRVSGEESISIVDSIFRGKNKLVDCDSHTIQYGHIVSNDEIIDEVLIMIMKAPRSYTT
-7 EDTITALSTPYGLG
+7 EDTI
-21 GIAIIRISG
+21 
-30 KDSVKIAEKLYRS
+30 E
-43 PSGKTKKI
+43 
-51 ASYKAMYGYV
+51 
-61 ISPKTGKKIDE
+61 ID
-72 AIFLPMLKP
+72 
-81 YSYTKEDVVEIQCH
+81 CH
-95 GGSIC
+95 GGVL
-100 ASEILKLICS
+100 ILKKVLSLLVENGSRIA
-110 EGARMAQ
+110 E

-137 SIMDLIS
+137 SVMDLIS

-170 DKILYETAFIESAL
+170 DRILYETAFIESAL

-189 YDLNNYPD
+189 YTLDGYPENLKDKVLDIISKINDLID
-197 ELKIKVEDMI
+197 
-207 SSVDVLIKS
+207 S
-216 FDSGHILKEG
+216 FNSGHILKEG

-275 LNIIDTAGIRQTDDI
+275 LNIIDTAGIRETDDV

-296 DKAIDSIE
+296 DKAIDSID

-310 FVLDSSRPLDSDDEF
+310 FVIDSSVPLDKNDEF
-325 IIDKIKDKKVI
+325 IIDRISDKKVI

-341 SDLDTVINEVD
+341 SDLVSIIKEED
-352 ICKKYDKPVISFSSV
+352 ICKKYCKPVISFSSV
-367 SMDGLNT
+367 SMDGLKT
-374 LESTITDMFFSGEVK
+374 LESTITDMFFSGQVK

-399 RQASC
+399 RQAAC
-404 LSNAKNSLMNVIAS
+404 LTNANNSLNHVLSS
-418 IDNMMPE
+418 IDNSLPE

-437 FLGEI
+437 YLGEI

>member
-1 MKNFYT
+1 MYQS
-7 EDTITALSTPYGLG
+7 DTICAIATSLNSS
-21 GIAIIRISG
+21 GIGIIRISG
-30 KDSVKIAEKLYRS
+30 EDAISFADSIFRGKNKLADCE
-43 PSGKTKKI
+43 THTI
-51 ASYKAMYGYV
+51 QYGHIYDNEELV
-61 ISPKTGKKIDE
+61 DE
-72 AIFLPMLKP
+72 VLVLIMRGPR
-81 YSYTKEDVVEIQCH
+81 SYTTEDVIEIHCH
-95 GGSIC
+95 GG
-100 ASEILKLICS
+100 ILVLKKVLSLLVSVGCRIA
-110 EGARMAQ
+110 E

-150 MKNSIKQ
+150 MKNSVKQ
-157 LSGSLNKIIVDLR
+157 LSGSLRDIIVDLR
-170 DKILYETAFIESAL
+170 DKILYETAYIESAL

-189 YDLNNYPD
+189 YDLTGFPD
-197 ELKIKVEDMI
+197 ALKNKVDSMI
-207 SSVDVLIKS
+207 SRIDDLINS
-216 FDSGHILKEG
+216 FNSGHILKEG

-269 TINGIS
+269 TINGVS
-275 LNIIDTAGIRQTDDI
+275 LNIIDTAGIRETDDI

-296 DKAIDSIE
+296 DKALDSID

-310 FVLDSSRPLDSDDEF
+310 FVIDSSRPLDGDDEF
-325 IIDKIKDKKVI
+325 IISKIIDKKVI

-341 SDLDTVINEVD
+341 SDLLSAITEED
-352 ICKKYDKPVISFSSV
+352 ICNKYSKPVISFSSV
-367 SMDGLNT
+367 SLDGLKT
-374 LESTITDMFFSGEVK
+374 LESTITDMFFSGQVK
-389 TDDTLYITNS
+389 SDETLYITNF

-404 LSNAKNSLMNVIAS
+404 LVNAKNSLSNVLMS

-442 TGETIDDD
+442 TGETIEDD

>member
-1 MKNFYT
+1 MFHNDTICAIATSLNNSGIGIIRVSGEESISIVDSIFRGKNKLIDCETHTIQYGHIVSNAEVIDEVLVMIMKGPRSYTT
-7 EDTITALSTPYGLG
+7 EDTI
-21 GIAIIRISG
+21 
-30 KDSVKIAEKLYRS
+30 E
-43 PSGKTKKI
+43 
-51 ASYKAMYGYV
+51 
-61 ISPKTGKKIDE
+61 ID
-72 AIFLPMLKP
+72 
-81 YSYTKEDVVEIQCH
+81 CH
-95 GGSIC
+95 GGIL
-100 ASEILKLICS
+100 ILKKVLKLLLDA
-110 EGARMAQ
+110 GARIAE

-197 ELKIKVEDMI
+197 ELKIKVENMI
-207 SSVDVLIKS
+207 SSVDGLIKS

-310 FVLDSSRPLDSDDEF
+310 FVLDSSRPLDNDDEF

>member
-1 MKNFYT
+1 M
-7 EDTITALSTPYGLG
+7 ESPICAISTASGNA
-21 GIAIIRISG
+21 GIGIVRISG
-30 KDSVKIAEKLYRS
+30 EGTFDII
-43 PSGKTKKI
+43 KKI
-51 ASYKAMYGYV
+51 FKPINNNDEIKGYRIKYGNIYDGDKIVDEVLVSYFIGPRSYTREDMCEINTHGGIIV
-61 ISPKTGKKIDE
+61 EKKILE
-72 AIFLPMLKP
+72 LCIKNGCELAK
-81 YSYTKEDVVEIQCH
+81 
-95 GGSIC
+95 
-100 ASEILKLICS
+100 
-110 EGARMAQ
+110 

-170 DKILYETAFIESAL
+170 DKILYETAYIESAL

-189 YDLNNYPD
+189 YDLTGYPD
-197 ELKIKVEDMI
+197 ELSNKVNSMI
-207 SSVDVLIKS
+207 ESINDLIDS
-216 FDSGHILKEG
+216 FNSGHILKEG

-269 TINGIS
+269 TINGVA
-275 LNIIDTAGIRQTDDI
+275 LNIIDTAGIRETDDI

-296 DKAIDSIE
+296 DKAIDSIN

-310 FVLDSSRPLDSDDEF
+310 FVIDSSRPLDENDEF
-325 IIDKIKDKKVI
+325 IINKIMDKKVI

-341 SDLDTVINEVD
+341 SDLVSQINEED
-352 ICKKYDKPVISFSSV
+352 ICKKYNKPVVSFSSV
-367 SMDGLNT
+367 NLDGLKT
-374 LESTITDMFFSGEVK
+374 LEDKITDMFFSGYVK
-389 TDDTLYITNS
+389 SDSTLYITNS

-404 LSNAKNSLMNVIAS
+404 LLNAKISLSNVITS

-437 FLGEI
+437 HLGEI

>member
-1 MKNFYT
+1 MFHNDTICAIATSLNNSGIGIIRVSGEESISIVDSIFRGKNKLIDCETHTIQYGHIVSNAEVIDEVLVMIMKGPRSYTT
-7 EDTITALSTPYGLG
+7 EDTI
-21 GIAIIRISG
+21 
-30 KDSVKIAEKLYRS
+30 E
-43 PSGKTKKI
+43 
-51 ASYKAMYGYV
+51 
-61 ISPKTGKKIDE
+61 ID
-72 AIFLPMLKP
+72 
-81 YSYTKEDVVEIQCH
+81 CH
-95 GGSIC
+95 GGIL
-100 ASEILKLICS
+100 ILKKVLKLLLDA
-110 EGARMAQ
+110 GARIAE

-197 ELKIKVEDMI
+197 ELKIKVENMI
-207 SSVDVLIKS
+207 SSLDGLIKS

-404 LSNAKNSLMNVIAS
+404 LSNAKNSLMNVITS

>member
-1 MKNFYT
+1 MYHSDTICAIATSMNSSGIGIIRVSGEESISIVDSIFRGKDRLCNCQSHTILYGHIYDDNQLVDEVLVLIMKSPRSYTT
-7 EDTITALSTPYGLG
+7 ED
-21 GIAIIRISG
+21 
-30 KDSVKIAEKLYRS
+30 
-43 PSGKTKKI
+43 
-51 ASYKAMYGYV
+51 V
-61 ISPKTGKKIDE
+61 I
-72 AIFLPMLKP
+72 
-81 YSYTKEDVVEIQCH
+81 EIHCH
-95 GGSIC
+95 GG
-100 ASEILKLICS
+100 ILVLKKVLS
-110 EGARMAQ
+110 LLVKKGARIAE

-144 SNSELA
+144 SSSELA
-150 MKNSIKQ
+150 MKNSVKQ

-170 DKILYETAFIESAL
+170 EKILYETAYIESAL

-189 YDLNNYPD
+189 YDLSDYPD
-197 ELKIKVEDMI
+197 SLKVKVEDMI
-207 SSVDVLIKS
+207 SIVDDLINS
-216 FDSGHILKEG
+216 FNSGHILKEG

-269 TINGIS
+269 TINGVS
-275 LNIIDTAGIRQTDDI
+275 LNIIDTAGIRETDDV

-296 DKAIDSIE
+296 DKALDSID

-310 FVLDSSRPLDSDDEF
+310 FVIDSSRPLDDNDEF
-325 IIDKIKDKKVI
+325 IISKILDKKVI

-341 SDLDTVINEVD
+341 SDLSSVINEEN
-352 ICKKYDKPVISFSSV
+352 ICKKYDKSVISFSSV
-367 SMDGLNT
+367 SLDGLKT
-374 LESTITDMFFSGEVK
+374 LEATITDMFFSGQVK
-389 TDDTLYITNS
+389 SDDTLYITNS
-399 RQASC
+399 RQAGC
-404 LSNAKNSLMNVIAS
+404 LSNAKTSLLNVLNSIE
-418 IDNMMPE
+418 NMMPE

-442 TGETIDDD
+442 TGETIEDD

-455 FSEFCMGK
+455 FAEFCMGK

>member
-1 MKNFYT
+1 MNHSDTICAIATSLNSSGIGIIRVSGEESISIVDSIFRGKNKLVDCDTHTIQYGHIYDNENIVDEVLVMIMKAPRSYTT
-7 EDTITALSTPYGLG
+7 ED
-21 GIAIIRISG
+21 
-30 KDSVKIAEKLYRS
+30 
-43 PSGKTKKI
+43 
-51 ASYKAMYGYV
+51 V
-61 ISPKTGKKIDE
+61 IEID
-72 AIFLPMLKP
+72 
-81 YSYTKEDVVEIQCH
+81 CH
-95 GGSIC
+95 GG
-100 ASEILKLICS
+100 ILVLKKVLS
-110 EGARMAQ
+110 LLVNAGARIAE

-144 SNSELA
+144 SNSELS

-157 LSGSLNKIIVDLR
+157 LSGSLNKIIVNLR
-170 DKILYETAFIESAL
+170 DKILYETAYIESAL

-189 YDLNNYPD
+189 YDLTGYPNELNN
-197 ELKIKVEDMI
+197 KVNEMI
-207 SSVDVLIKS
+207 SSIDDLINS
-216 FDSGHILKEG
+216 FNSGHILKEG

-275 LNIIDTAGIRQTDDI
+275 LNIIDTAGIRQTNDI

-296 DKAIDSIE
+296 DKAIDSID

-310 FVLDSSRPLDSDDEF
+310 FVLDSSRPIDSDDEF
-325 IIDKIKDKKVI
+325 IINKIMDKKVI

-341 SDLDTVINEVD
+341 SDLVSVISEEDVY
-352 ICKKYDKPVISFSSV
+352 KKYNKNVISFSSV
-367 SMDGLNT
+367 SLDGLKK
-374 LESTITDMFFSGEVK
+374 LESTITDMFFSGDVHS
-389 TDDTLYITNS
+389 DDTLYITNS
-399 RQASC
+399 RQAAC
-404 LSNAKNSLMNVIAS
+404 LTNAKNSLNNVLVS
-418 IDNMMPE
+418 IENMMPE

-437 FLGEI
+437 YLGEI

>member
-1 MKNFYT
+1 MNHSDTICAIATSLNSSGIGIIRVSGEESISIVDSIFRGKNKLVDCDTHTIQYGHIYDNENIVDEVLVMIMKAPRSYTT
-7 EDTITALSTPYGLG
+7 ED
-21 GIAIIRISG
+21 
-30 KDSVKIAEKLYRS
+30 
-43 PSGKTKKI
+43 
-51 ASYKAMYGYV
+51 V
-61 ISPKTGKKIDE
+61 IEID
-72 AIFLPMLKP
+72 
-81 YSYTKEDVVEIQCH
+81 CH
-95 GGSIC
+95 GG
-100 ASEILKLICS
+100 ILVLKKVLS
-110 EGARMAQ
+110 LLVNAGARIAE

-144 SNSELA
+144 SNSELS

-157 LSGSLNKIIVDLR
+157 LSGSLNKIIVNLR
-170 DKILYETAFIESAL
+170 DKILYETAYIESAL

-189 YDLNNYPD
+189 YDLTGYPNELNN
-197 ELKIKVEDMI
+197 KVNEMI
-207 SSVDVLIKS
+207 SSIDDLINS
-216 FDSGHILKEG
+216 FNSGHILKEG

-296 DKAIDSIE
+296 DKAIDSID

-310 FVLDSSRPLDSDDEF
+310 FVLDSSRPIDSDDEF
-325 IIDKIKDKKVI
+325 IINKIMDKKVI

-341 SDLDTVINEVD
+341 SDLVSVISEEDVY
-352 ICKKYDKPVISFSSV
+352 KKYNKNVISFSSV
-367 SMDGLNT
+367 SLDGLKK
-374 LESTITDMFFSGEVK
+374 LESTITDMFFSGDVHS
-389 TDDTLYITNS
+389 DDTLYITNS
-399 RQASC
+399 RQAAC
-404 LSNAKNSLMNVIAS
+404 LINAKNSLDNVLVS
-418 IDNMMPE
+418 IENMMPE

-437 FLGEI
+437 YLGEI

>member
-1 MKNFYT
+1 MNHSDTICAIATSLNSSGIGIIRVSGEESISIVDSIFRGKNKLVDCDTHTIQYGHIYDNENIVDEVLVMIMKAPRSYTT
-7 EDTITALSTPYGLG
+7 ED
-21 GIAIIRISG
+21 
-30 KDSVKIAEKLYRS
+30 
-43 PSGKTKKI
+43 
-51 ASYKAMYGYV
+51 V
-61 ISPKTGKKIDE
+61 IEID
-72 AIFLPMLKP
+72 
-81 YSYTKEDVVEIQCH
+81 CH
-95 GGSIC
+95 GG
-100 ASEILKLICS
+100 ILVLKKVLS
-110 EGARMAQ
+110 LLVNAGARIAE

-144 SNSELA
+144 SNSELSL
-150 MKNSIKQ
+150 KNSIKQ
-157 LSGSLNKIIVDLR
+157 LSGSLNKIIVNLR
-170 DKILYETAFIESAL
+170 DKILYETAYIESAL

-189 YDLNNYPD
+189 YDLTGYPNELNN
-197 ELKIKVEDMI
+197 KVNEMI
-207 SSVDVLIKS
+207 SSIDDLINS
-216 FDSGHILKEG
+216 FNSGHILKEG

-296 DKAIDSIE
+296 DKAIDSID

-310 FVLDSSRPLDSDDEF
+310 FVLDSSRPIDSDDEF
-325 IIDKIKDKKVI
+325 IINKIRDKKVI

-341 SDLDTVINEVD
+341 SDLVSVISEEDVY
-352 ICKKYDKPVISFSSV
+352 KKYNKNVISFSSV
-367 SMDGLNT
+367 SLDGLKK
-374 LESTITDMFFSGEVK
+374 LESTITDMFFSGDVHS
-389 TDDTLYITNS
+389 DDTLYITNS
-399 RQASC
+399 RQAAC
-404 LSNAKNSLMNVIAS
+404 LTNAKNSLNNVLVS
-418 IDNMMPE
+418 IENMMPE

-437 FLGEI
+437 YLGEI

>member
-1 MKNFYT
+1 MNHSDTICAIATSLNSSGIGIIRVSGEKSISIVDSIFRGKNKLVDCDTHTIQYGHIYDNENIVDEVLVMIMKAPRSYTT
-7 EDTITALSTPYGLG
+7 ED
-21 GIAIIRISG
+21 
-30 KDSVKIAEKLYRS
+30 
-43 PSGKTKKI
+43 
-51 ASYKAMYGYV
+51 V
-61 ISPKTGKKIDE
+61 IEID
-72 AIFLPMLKP
+72 
-81 YSYTKEDVVEIQCH
+81 CH
-95 GGSIC
+95 GG
-100 ASEILKLICS
+100 ILVLKKVLS
-110 EGARMAQ
+110 LLVNAGARIAE

-144 SNSELA
+144 SNSELS

-157 LSGSLNKIIVDLR
+157 LSGSLNKIIVNLR
-170 DKILYETAFIESAL
+170 DKILYETAYIESAL

-189 YDLNNYPD
+189 YDLTGYPN
-197 ELKIKVEDMI
+197 ELDKKVNEMI
-207 SSVDVLIKS
+207 SSIDDLINS
-216 FDSGHILKEG
+216 FNSGHILKEG

-296 DKAIDSIE
+296 DKAIDSID

-310 FVLDSSRPLDSDDEF
+310 FVLDSSRPIDSDDEF
-325 IIDKIKDKKVI
+325 IINKIMDKKVI

-341 SDLDTVINEVD
+341 SDLVSVISEEDVY
-352 ICKKYDKPVISFSSV
+352 KKYNKNVISFSSV
-367 SMDGLNT
+367 SLDGLKK
-374 LESTITDMFFSGEVK
+374 LESTITDMFFSGDVHS
-389 TDDTLYITNS
+389 DDTLYITNS
-399 RQASC
+399 RQAAC
-404 LSNAKNSLMNVIAS
+404 LTNAKNSLNNVLVS
-418 IDNMMPE
+418 IENMMPE

-437 FLGEI
+437 YLGEI

>member
-1 MKNFYT
+1 MYHSDTICAIATSMNSSGIGIIRVSGEESISIVDSIFRGKDRLCNCQSHTIQYGHIYDGNQLVDEVLVLIMKSPRSYTT
-7 EDTITALSTPYGLG
+7 ED
-21 GIAIIRISG
+21 
-30 KDSVKIAEKLYRS
+30 
-43 PSGKTKKI
+43 
-51 ASYKAMYGYV
+51 V
-61 ISPKTGKKIDE
+61 I
-72 AIFLPMLKP
+72 
-81 YSYTKEDVVEIQCH
+81 EIHCH
-95 GGSIC
+95 GG
-100 ASEILKLICS
+100 ILVLKKVLS
-110 EGARMAQ
+110 LLVKKGARIAE

-144 SNSELA
+144 SSSELA
-150 MKNSIKQ
+150 MKNSVKQ

-170 DKILYETAFIESAL
+170 EKILYETAYIESAL

-189 YDLNNYPD
+189 YDLSDYPD
-197 ELKIKVEDMI
+197 SLKVKVEDMI
-207 SSVDVLIKS
+207 FIVDDLINS
-216 FDSGHILKEG
+216 FNSGHILKEG

-269 TINGIS
+269 TINGVS
-275 LNIIDTAGIRQTDDI
+275 LNIIDTAGIRETDDV

-296 DKAIDSIE
+296 DKALDSID

-310 FVLDSSRPLDSDDEF
+310 FVIDSSRPLDDNDEF
-325 IIDKIKDKKVI
+325 IISKILDKKVI

-341 SDLDTVINEVD
+341 SDLSSVINEED
-352 ICKKYDKPVISFSSV
+352 ICKKYDKSVISFSSV
-367 SMDGLNT
+367 SLDGLKT
-374 LESTITDMFFSGEVK
+374 LEATITDMFFSGQVK
-389 TDDTLYITNS
+389 SDDTLYITNS
-399 RQASC
+399 RQAGC
-404 LSNAKNSLMNVIAS
+404 LSNAKTSLLNVLNSIE
-418 IDNMMPE
+418 NMMPE

-442 TGETIDDD
+442 TGETIEDD

-455 FSEFCMGK
+455 FAEFCMGK

>member
-1 MKNFYT
+1 MYQSDTICAIATSLNSSGIGIIRVSGEESISIVDSIFRGKNKLADCDTHTIQYGHIVSNDEVIDEVLIMLMKAPRSYTT
-7 EDTITALSTPYGLG
+7 EDTI
-21 GIAIIRISG
+21 
-30 KDSVKIAEKLYRS
+30 E
-43 PSGKTKKI
+43 
-51 ASYKAMYGYV
+51 
-61 ISPKTGKKIDE
+61 ID
-72 AIFLPMLKP
+72 
-81 YSYTKEDVVEIQCH
+81 CH
-95 GGSIC
+95 GGVL
-100 ASEILKLICS
+100 ILKKVLSLLIAA
-110 EGARMAQ
+110 GARIAE

-137 SIMDLIS
+137 SVMDLIS

-170 DKILYETAFIESAL
+170 DKILYETAYIESAL

-189 YDLNNYPD
+189 YDLTDYPD
-197 ELKIKVEDMI
+197 ELKNKVSDMI
-207 SSVDVLIKS
+207 SRVDDLIDS
-216 FDSGHILKEG
+216 FNSGHILKEG

-269 TINGIS
+269 TINGVS
-275 LNIIDTAGIRQTDDI
+275 LNIIDTAGIRETDDI

-296 DKAIDSIE
+296 DKALDSID

-310 FVLDSSRPLDSDDEF
+310 FVIDSSRPLDENDHF
-325 IIDKIKDKKVI
+325 IIDKIMDKKVI

-341 SDLDTVINEVD
+341 SDLVSKISEEE
-352 ICKKYDKPVISFSSV
+352 IYKKYNKPVISFSSV
-367 SMDGLNT
+367 SLDGLKA
-374 LESTITDMFFSGEVK
+374 LESKITDMFFKGQVK
-389 TDDTLYITNS
+389 SDDTLYITNS
-399 RQASC
+399 RQAGC
-404 LSNAKNSLMNVIAS
+404 LSNAKNSLVNVLNS

-437 FLGEI
+437 YLGEI

-455 FSEFCMGK
+455 FSTFCMGK

>member
-1 MKNFYT
+1 MYHSDTICAIATSMNSSGIGIIRVSGEESINIVDSIFRGKDKLKDCQSHTIQYGHIYDNNELVDEVLIMIMKAPRSYTT
-7 EDTITALSTPYGLG
+7 ED
-21 GIAIIRISG
+21 
-30 KDSVKIAEKLYRS
+30 
-43 PSGKTKKI
+43 
-51 ASYKAMYGYV
+51 V
-61 ISPKTGKKIDE
+61 IEID
-72 AIFLPMLKP
+72 
-81 YSYTKEDVVEIQCH
+81 CH
-95 GGSIC
+95 GGIL
-100 ASEILKLICS
+100 ILKKILSLLIKN
-110 EGARMAQ
+110 GARIAE

-144 SNSELA
+144 SSSELS

-157 LSGSLNKIIVDLR
+157 LSGSLSKIIVDLR
-170 DKILYETAFIESAL
+170 DKILYETAYIESAL

-189 YDLNNYPD
+189 YDLTDYPS
-197 ELKIKVEDMI
+197 ELKIKVDSMI
-207 SSVDVLIKS
+207 STISDLIDS
-216 FDSGHILKEG
+216 FNSGHILKEG

-269 TINGIS
+269 TINGVS
-275 LNIIDTAGIRQTDDI
+275 LNIIDTAGIRETDDV

-296 DKAIDSIE
+296 DKAIDSID

-310 FVLDSSRPLDSDDEF
+310 FVVDSSRPLDENDEF

-341 SDLDTVINEVD
+341 SDLVSVIKEED
-352 ICKKYDKPVISFSSV
+352 IFNKYDKPVISFSSV
-367 SMDGLNT
+367 SLDGLKT
-374 LESTITDMFFSGEVK
+374 LESTITDMFFKGIVK

-399 RQASC
+399 RQAGC
-404 LSNAKNSLMNVIAS
+404 LTNAKNSLSNVLTS

-442 TGETIDDD
+442 TGETIEDD

-455 FSEFCMGK
+455 FAEFCMGK